1 MNYCLKKDTEDFLEK
16 YFNFSINTEMEIQNC
31 LVLDGVIDI
40 IDKEGVFWQNYNI
53 RILLSKLNYPNV
65 IPEVFELS
73 SKIDR
78 DIKFHID
85 TNGKCCLDIYHRLAL
100 VQRRGINIIDFYK
113 RFVYPFFANHQ
124 FKIKT
129 DSYANGEYD
138 HDIAG
143 VIQYYKEEFEL
154 TDFTIIIKYLECSL
168 GILKAERNRECPIC
182 GKPKYKKCCA
192 MKVEKLKSYG
202 NKLLKLD
209 LKIFKENLS
218 TITS

>member
-1 MNYCLKKDTEDFLEK
+1 MNYCLKKDVENFLET
-16 YFNFSINTEMEIQNC
+16 YFNFSINIEMETENC
-31 LVLDGVIDI
+31 LVLDGVIEI
-40 IDKEGVFWQNYNI
+40 IDKKGVFWQDYKI
-53 RILLSKLNYPNV
+53 RMLLSKLNYPNI
-65 IPEVFELS
+65 IPEVFEIS

-85 TNGKCCLDIYHRLAL
+85 TNGKCCLDIYHRLVL
-100 VQRRGINIIDFYK
+100 VQRRGITIIDFYK

-124 FKIKT
+124 FKIET

-154 TDFTIIIKYLECSL
+154 TDFTIIIKHLECSL

-209 LKIFKENLS
+209 LKIFKEKLS
-218 TITS
+218 SISS